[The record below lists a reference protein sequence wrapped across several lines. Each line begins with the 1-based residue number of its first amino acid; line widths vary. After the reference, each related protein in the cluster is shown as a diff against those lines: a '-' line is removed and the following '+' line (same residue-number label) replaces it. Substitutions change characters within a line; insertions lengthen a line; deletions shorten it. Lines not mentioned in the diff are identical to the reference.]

1 MELVG
6 GEVASVV
13 CDDVLRYTEAASDA
27 IEELD
32 SCGNPLIGDWYSFYP
47 LSAFVDCDQHISMTS

>member
-13 CDDVLRYTEAASDA
+13 RDDDMRYTEAASDA

-32 SCGNPLIGDWYSFYP
+32 SCCNRLIDDWYSFYP
-47 LSAFVDCDQHISMTS
+47 LGELVDCEQ